1 MNTKV
6 NKKVPAVFYFG
17 LALLFL
23 FSLSSYFTGG
33 LYARYTTG
41 AVGEDSARVAR
52 FDISNTINETA
63 PYNAAIDLNFY
74 DPAKLTDTV
83 QFLVESSSEVAVEY
97 TVIVTMPDTTVDY
110 DIWLDVSLITSTPEK
125 FTITKSNNVYTIE
138 GFDAMAPGVLTQA
151 VHELQFKIRNPGAPS
166 PELKNITNKAQI
178 TVHAQ
183 QID

>member
-33 LYARYTTG
+33 LYARYTTSV
-41 AVGEDSARVAR
+41 VGEDTARVAR
-52 FDISNTINETA
+52 FDVSNEISTE
-63 PYNAAIDLNFY
+63 NASIDLNFY

-83 QFLVESSSEVAVEY
+83 QFQVKSSSEVAIEY
-97 TVIVTMPDTTVDY
+97 TVIVTLPEAKVDY
-110 DIWLDVSLITSTPEK
+110 DLWLDVALAGDGITQ
-125 FTITKSNNVYTIE
+125 TKTGNTYVFE
-138 GFDAMAPGVLTQA
+138 GFDAMAPGTPNQA
-151 VHELQFKIRNPGAPS
+151 EYTLSFKIKEAYIGTPPS
-166 PELKNITNKAQI
+166 GLENITNTAQI

>member
-1 MNTKV
+1 
-6 NKKVPAVFYFG
+6 VPAVFYFG

-97 TVIVTMPDTTVDY
+97 TVIVTMPSDGGDY
-110 DIWLDVSLITSTPEK
+110 SWLDVKLGGASPTTSGGGEYVFSGLAPMAAGITNTVNHSLV
-125 FTITKSNNVYTIE
+125 FTIKP
-138 GFDAMAPGVLTQA
+138 D
-151 VHELQFKIRNPGAPS
+151 FKGAP
-166 PELKNITNKAQI
+166 PAELKNITNKAQI

>member
-52 FDISNTINETA
+52 FDISNTINKTA

-83 QFLVESSSEVAVEY
+83 QFRVESSSEVAVEY
-97 TVIVTMPDTTVDY
+97 TVIVTLPEANVDY
-110 DIWLDVSLITSTPEK
+110 DVWLDVALTGDGITQ
-125 FTITKSNNVYTIE
+125 TKTGNTYVFE
-138 GFDAMAPGVLTQA
+138 GFDAMAPGTLNQA
-151 VHELQFKIRNPGAPS
+151 AYTLSFAIKETYRGTPPS
-166 PELKNITNKAQI
+166 GLKNITQPAQI